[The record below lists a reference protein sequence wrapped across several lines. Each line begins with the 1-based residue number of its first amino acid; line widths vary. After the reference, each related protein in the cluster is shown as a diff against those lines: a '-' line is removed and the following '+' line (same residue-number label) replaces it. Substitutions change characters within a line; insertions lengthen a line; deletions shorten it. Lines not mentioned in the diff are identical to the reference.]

1 MSAYFTY
8 ESALIR
14 LGFSA
19 FSSVFDGFSVF
30 IVNFRST
37 WMNSSC
43 RVTYRWN
50 GSKNDEFGVK
60 MKKMKIWR
68 LVRKTSRR
76 DLRNQHTSRRDVKV
90 SRRDPGFSRTQKFQ
104 ELLAVCLAVV
114 SRRDDTKKE
123 ASRRE
128 DGWRAARRRIL
139 TKTKSNFDLI
149 LAVGSF
155 FKAQISPKLYFD
167 LNHYKT

>member
-1 MSAYFTY
+1 MSVYFTY

-90 SRRDPGFSRTQKFQ
+90 SRRDPRIFTN
-104 ELLAVCLAVV
+104 
-114 SRRDDTKKE
+114 TKVPG
-123 ASRRE
+123 ASRGTPRCDLAPRRYE
-128 DGWRAARRRIL
+128 EGSLAPRGWMARRE
-139 TKTKSNFDLI
+139 TTNPDENKVEF
-149 LAVGSF
+149 
-155 FKAQISPKLYFD
+155 
-167 LNHYKT
+167 